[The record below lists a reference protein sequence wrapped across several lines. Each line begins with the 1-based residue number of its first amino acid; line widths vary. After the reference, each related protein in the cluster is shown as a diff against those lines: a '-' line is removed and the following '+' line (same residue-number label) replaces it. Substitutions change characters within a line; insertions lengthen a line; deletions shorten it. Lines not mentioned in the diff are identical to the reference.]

1 MNIFV
6 NTQLVFFP
14 NGQCMI
20 DTFIIQAGDIL
31 DSVIINNNI
40 TVSEMPAVQFLD
52 LLLEYDEIFEQF
64 KNN

>member
-6 NTQLVFFP
+6 NNQLVFFP
-14 NGQCMI
+14 NSQRII
-20 DTFIIQAGDIL
+20 DDFIVQAGDIL

-40 TVSEMPAVQFLD
+40 TVSEMPAVQFSD